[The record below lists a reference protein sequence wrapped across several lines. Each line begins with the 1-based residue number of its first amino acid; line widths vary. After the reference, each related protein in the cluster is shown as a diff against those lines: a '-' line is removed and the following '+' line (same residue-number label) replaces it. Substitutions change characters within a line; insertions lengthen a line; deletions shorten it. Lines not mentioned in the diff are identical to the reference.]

1 MIKDSEQSISPG
13 SIIDFWY
20 SERIKPRWFNS
31 TPELDDEI
39 RERYELLW
47 HNAAQGEYNSWCE
60 TAEGCLALVIILDQ
74 FPLNMF
80 RGKPESFKTESQAVT
95 FAKLAV
101 EKKHDRVLPKD
112 KLVFL
117 YMPLMHSENLEDQ
130 DLSVSLFE
138 QAGLADNAR
147 FANHHREIVR
157 RFGRFPHRN
166 AILNRTS
173 SQDELDYLNSKEAFK
188 G

>member
-1 MIKDSEQSISPG
+1 MIKDSEPAVSPE

-20 SERIKPRWFNS
+20 SDRIKPQWFNS

-39 RERYELLW
+39 RDRFELLW
-47 HNAAQGEYNSWCE
+47 HNASQGEYNYWCE
-60 TAEGCLALVIILDQ
+60 TAEGCLALIIILDQ

-80 RGKPESFKTESQAVT
+80 RGKPESFKTESQAVK
-95 FAKLAV
+95 FARLAV
-101 EKKHDRVLPKD
+101 EKKHDKVLSKD
-112 KLVFL
+112 NLAFL
-117 YMPLMHSENLEDQ
+117 YMPLMHSENPDDQ

-138 QAGLADNAR
+138 QAGLTENAR
-147 FANHHREIVR
+147 FANHHRDIVR

-166 AILNRTS
+166 AILQRIS
-173 SQDELDYLNSKEAFK
+173 SQEELDYLNSKEAFK

>member
-1 MIKDSEQSISPG
+1 MIKDSEQPVSPE

-20 SERIKPRWFNS
+20 SDRVKLQWFNS

-39 RERYELLW
+39 REHYELLW
-47 HNAAQGEYNSWCE
+47 HNAAKGNYNDWCE
-60 TAEGCLALVIILDQ
+60 TAVGSLALVIILDQ

-80 RGKPESFKTESQAVT
+80 RGKPESFKTESQAVE

-101 EKKHDRVLPKD
+101 EKEHDKSLPKD
-112 KLVFL
+112 KLAFL
-117 YMPLMHSENLEDQ
+117 YMPLMHSENLDDQ
-130 DLSVSLFE
+130 DLSVRLFE
-138 QAGLADNAR
+138 QADLKEHAR
-147 FANHHREIVR
+147 FANHHRDIVR

-166 AILNRTS
+166 AILQRTS

>member
-1 MIKDSEQSISPG
+1 MINDSEQSISPE
-13 SIIDFWY
+13 SILNFWY
-20 SERIKPRWFNS
+20 SDRIKPGWFNS
-31 TPELDDEI
+31 TPELDAEI
-39 RERYELLW
+39 RERYESLW
-47 HNAAQGEYNSWCE
+47 YKAAEGELNEWCE
-60 TAEGCLALVIILDQ
+60 TAKGCLALIIVLDQ

-80 RGKPESFKTESQAVT
+80 RGKRESFETESLAVK

-101 EKKHDRVLPKD
+101 ERQYDKQLPKE
-112 KLVFL
+112 KLAFL
-117 YMPLMHSENLEDQ
+117 YMPLMHSENMQDQ

-138 QAGLADNAR
+138 QAGLAENAR

-166 AILNRTS
+166 AILQRTS